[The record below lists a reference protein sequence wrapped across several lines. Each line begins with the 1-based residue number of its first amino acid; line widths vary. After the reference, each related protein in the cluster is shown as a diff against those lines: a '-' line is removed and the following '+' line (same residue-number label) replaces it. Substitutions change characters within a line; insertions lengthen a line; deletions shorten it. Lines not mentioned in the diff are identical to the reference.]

1 MLFKKHNLYVSVRCL
16 TAFFAIFAAAVC
28 FSVPVF
34 ASTNIFLFEDDTN
47 SVSAEMVLK
56 RDDLFN
62 KTSDTSLGFSSST
75 FWLKIY
81 LTNNSNETAEQLI
94 VFDSLHLP
102 SITEIS
108 VTDKGTKS
116 IRKNGYLIPQ
126 NERPLRNRFIAF
138 PHTLKP
144 LSHKTILIKIESDYK
159 IDLGYQILD
168 ADSFV
173 QRSERNIIF
182 SSLLIGALFFLFT
195 FQTLQAVVS
204 REPIYW
210 LYSIFIAGALS
221 LTVITTRLY
230 ETTGVHL
237 DFVELEA
244 RCGQLIYITSIVF
257 LVLFFKLQR
266 SKVILYLSLIGLAL
280 ILLHTP
286 FTGAEIMQLYSQYTG
301 IPILAI
307 MGSII
312 SIGLRREFKS
322 TNIVVAIG
330 WASYIFLS
338 IPFILNLYG
347 FLGPQFEY
355 FLTYGNILEGILF
368 SFALIERARQSE
380 LKAKLVDAMRQNQ
393 IVIEQQAEELKQR
406 TIDLKRRSEISQKQ
420 ALEIAETNVK
430 LLQQATTDP
439 LTGLSNRIALTRLTN
454 LDNSHK
460 RPRRLGIYLID
471 VDYFKSVNDTYSHEV
486 GDNLLVAIANTL
498 REVTSKG
505 DIVARLGG
513 EEFIILTPWIN
524 HKQAE
529 DFADLV
535 RRELSNTFATS
546 KLGTVSRTVSIGV
559 AELHRHEALGD
570 KMNLADLA
578 LSEAKETGRNKVI
591 IASENF
597 VKEMEARGAFITEL
611 EVEQALVAGEFC
623 YYAQPIYNTELE
635 LVEGFEAL
643 IRWIKPDGRIISP
656 SIFISKFQNV
666 FFKPEY
672 LAIRQ
677 AMRKNL
683 IDNLSA
689 FPSSYVSWNFEIEQF
704 SNDEYVE
711 AVRTTAAELLSGTT
725 HTFVIEISEKA
736 ISDRFILGSVVPN
749 IKKLRDAG
757 FLIALDDFGTE
768 QSNIHRLTQIPLDIL
783 KIDKCLVDGMIT
795 DPKKRATVRAIS
807 LLARSLDIKC
817 IAEGVE
823 TLHQSKLLSATR
835 VFAQQGYYHAHPLH
849 VDDLSG
855 LKCSDIS

>member
-1 MLFKKHNLYVSVRCL
+1 MLFKKHNLYVCVRCL
-16 TAFFAIFAAAVC
+16 TTIFVIFAAHVC
-28 FSVPVF
+28 FSAPLF

-47 SVSAEMVLK
+47 SVSSEMIMK

-81 LTNNSNETAEQLI
+81 LANNSNETAEQLI

-102 SITEIS
+102 SVTEIS

-210 LYSIFIAGALS
+210 LYCIFIAGALS

-230 ETTGVHL
+230 EMTGVHL
-237 DFVELEA
+237 NFVELEA

-266 SKVILYLSLIGLAL
+266 SKLIRYLSLTGLAVV
-280 ILLHTP
+280 LLHTP

-312 SIGLRREFKS
+312 IIGLRREFNS
-322 TNIVVAIG
+322 TNLVVTIG
-330 WASYIFLS
+330 WVSYIFLS

-347 FLGPQFEY
+347 FLGPKFEY

-380 LKAKLVDAMRQNQ
+380 LKAKLVDALRENQ
-393 IVIEQQAEELKQR
+393 EVIEQQAEDLKQR
-406 TIDLKRRSEISQKQ
+406 TIDLTRRSEISQNQ
-420 ALEIAETNVK
+420 AIEIAETNAK
-430 LLQQATTDP
+430 LLKQATTDP
-439 LTGLSNRIALTRLTN
+439 LTGLSNRIALMRLTE
-454 LDNSHK
+454 LDNNHK
-460 RPRRLGIYLID
+460 RTRHLGIYLID
-471 VDYFKSVNDTYSHEV
+471 VDYFKSVNDTYSHEI

-498 REVTSKG
+498 REITIEG

-513 EEFIILTPWIN
+513 EEFVILKPWIN
-524 HKQAE
+524 QQKAQ

-535 RRELSNTFATS
+535 RRALSNTTAS
-546 KLGTVSRTVSIGV
+546 SQLGTVSRTVSIGV
-559 AELHRHEALGD
+559 AKLLRSEALSD

-578 LSEAKETGRNKVI
+578 LSEAKGTGRNKVV
-591 IASENF
+591 IASEDF
-597 VKEMEARGAFITEL
+597 VNEMEARGAFITEL

-623 YYAQPIYNTELE
+623 YYVQPIYNTELE

-643 IRWIKPDGRIISP
+643 IRWIKPDGRKISP
-656 SIFISKFQNV
+656 SMFISKFQKV
-666 FFKPEY
+666 FFKHEY
-672 LAIRQ
+672 LSIRQ
-677 AMRKNL
+677 AMRKNV
-683 IDNLSA
+683 IDHLSE
-689 FPSSYVSWNFEIEQF
+689 FPCSYISWNFDIEQF
-704 SNDEYVE
+704 SNDEYVD
-711 AVRTTAAELLSGTT
+711 AVLTTAAELLSGTT
-725 HTFVIEISEKA
+725 HTFMIEISEKA
-736 ISDRFILGSVVPN
+736 ISDRFLIGGIISN

-757 FLIALDDFGTE
+757 FLIALDDFGVE
-768 QSNIHRLTQIPLDIL
+768 QSNIHRLTEIPLDVL
-783 KIDKCLVDGMIT
+783 KIDKSLVDGMTT
-795 DPKKRATVRAIS
+795 DPRKRATVRAIS

-817 IAEGVE
+817 IAEGIE
-823 TLHQSKLLSATR
+823 TSQQSKLLSATKI
-835 VFAQQGYYHAHPLH
+835 FAQQGYYHAYPMP
-849 VDDLSG
+849 VEDL
-855 LKCSDIS
+855 K